1 VYALVLVVWGKKS
14 CADLQ
19 TDLQTIEELA
29 HTKDEIVLGDL
40 QELPYRA

>member
-14 CADLQ
+14 CA
-19 TDLQTIEELA
+19 DLQTIEELA